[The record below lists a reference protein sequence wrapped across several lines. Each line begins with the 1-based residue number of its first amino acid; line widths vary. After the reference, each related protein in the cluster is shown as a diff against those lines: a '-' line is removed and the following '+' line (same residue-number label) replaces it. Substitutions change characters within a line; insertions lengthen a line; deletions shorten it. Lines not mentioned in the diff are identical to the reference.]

1 MHERD
6 VHFLHMTL
14 ADYLARTGTTLEA
27 FGARLGVAH
36 STVQRWATG
45 QSRPRSKAAMDTVS
59 RVTGGAVTA
68 ADFFGEPA
76 KATPGLA
83 EAQAPFAA
91 EALALGLDPD
101 AIAAQALRK
110 AIADEKARRWQEENR
125 EAIEAW
131 NRHFEENDTPLAKYR
146 MF

>member
-1 MHERD
+1 
-6 VHFLHMTL
+6 MTL

-45 QSRPRSKAAMDTVS
+45 QSRPRGRAAMEAVV
-59 RVTGGAVTA
+59 RATGGAVTA
-68 ADFFGEPA
+68 ADFYEAPA
-76 KATPGLA
+76 GAPRGLA
-83 EAQAPFAA
+83 ESQVPFAA
-91 EALALGLDPD
+91 EARALGLDPD
-101 AIAAQALRK
+101 AIAAEALRK

-131 NRHFEENDTPLAKYR
+131 NAWTEENDLPLAKYR

>member
-1 MHERD
+1 
-6 VHFLHMTL
+6 MTL

-45 QSRPRSKAAMDTVS
+45 QSRPRGRAAMEAVV
-59 RVTGGAVTA
+59 RATGGAVTA
-68 ADFFGEPA
+68 ADFYEGPA
-76 KATPGLA
+76 GAPHGLA
-83 EAQAPFAA
+83 ESQAPFAA
-91 EALALGLDPD
+91 EARALGLDPD
-101 AIAAQALRK
+101 AIAAEALRK

-131 NRHFEENDTPLAKYR
+131 NAWTEENDLPLTKYR